1 MRYVQCSYT
10 VIVGIVWH
18 EIHKTHSM
26 LLLLL
31 LLPLL
36 SIYHS
41 YRIVK
46 KLRIAL
52 ILLERNWNAWVPW
65 MTGNLIVCIVVRNA
79 VGQEDAV
86 VLVNCKK
93 SLVAPVLYTNNISSP
108 APHGWFR
115 NICVGLRAT
124 LKDVLFRVQNTI
136 DPHVCYPTWIRGVS
150 CSVS

>member
-1 MRYVQCSYT
+1 MFNVFN
-10 VIVGIVWH
+10 VHVLLLLALFDI

-26 LLLLL
+26 ILLLCHYY
-31 LLPLL
+31 L

-65 MTGNLIVCIVVRNA
+65 MTGNLIVCTVVRNA

-93 SLVAPVLYTNNISSP
+93 MEKKCCSGIYTQRAAWLV
-108 APHGWFR
+108 
-115 NICVGLRAT
+115 
-124 LKDVLFRVQNTI
+124 
-136 DPHVCYPTWIRGVS
+136 
-150 CSVS
+150 